1 MFDDDTND
9 ASTTT
14 RCCADAAKAANTCA
28 AIDRVADSL
37 PLRGAL
43 ADTRNAPSMLALSLR
58 KATPVRMSIA
68 NLAGVQLEIESF
80 WI

>member
-1 MFDDDTND
+1 
-9 ASTTT
+9 
-14 RCCADAAKAANTCA
+14 
-28 AIDRVADSL
+28 
-37 PLRGAL
+37 LRGAL
-43 ADTRNAPSMLALSLR
+43 ADTRKAPSMLALSLR